1 MDSPVR
7 NTFAPHPATLLDTP
21 KEVTRALFKWCAAS
35 HKYTTYQQSQSG
47 KCAIPSIVGCLW
59 NAHKLSRAYVALRKV
74 VLAQVDSTWYGSAMW
89 LALDEGVNPFND
101 GLFIAFLV
109 NSLLP

>member
-1 MDSPVR
+1 MTMSNDAR

-21 KEVTRALFKWCAAS
+21 PKVMGALLSWRDAAS
-35 HKYTTYQQSQSG
+35 RFVANQKARSPLMRWHAWQ
-47 KCAIPSIVGCLW
+47 
-59 NAHKLSRAYVALRKV
+59 LSRAYVALRKV

-109 NSLLP
+109 NALLP